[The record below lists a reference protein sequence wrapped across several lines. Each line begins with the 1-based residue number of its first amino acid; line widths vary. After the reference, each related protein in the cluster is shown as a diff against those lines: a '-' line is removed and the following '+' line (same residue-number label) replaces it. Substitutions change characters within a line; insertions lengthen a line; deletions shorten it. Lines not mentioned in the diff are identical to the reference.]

1 MEKEFVKVNGM
12 EFTKAGKKILFR
24 GMGIGQLA
32 EYGAFYAGDPDT
44 G

>member
-12 EFTKAGKKILFR
+12 EFTKDWKRDPFSRNGNR
-24 GMGIGQLA
+24 QLA